1 MPVPRPQH
9 PCDAAG
15 RSAAMGGVGGPGTPL
30 PPLPLLLALALL
42 SPWGSA
48 GGSCPPRCVCASNI
62 LSCSQAVL
70 SSVPAPLPRFTA
82 VLDLSH
88 NNVSRLRADWAPGR
102 LAHLHALLLSHN
114 GLSFVSTEAFAHV
127 PHLRHLDLSSNRLRA
142 LEENLFSDLTELE
155 VLLLYNNEISA
166 VDRTAF
172 DNLSRLRKL
181 YLGQNRIARF
191 PLELLRD
198 GSRLPQLALLDLSAN
213 HLRSLPVGEL
223 QALPAWLRDRL
234 YLHGNPLVCDCPLF
248 QLVARGRRRRLSA
261 VMDFQEE
268 LRCLL
273 PTTSAS
279 VGILAL
285 AGRQPLNCSEAR
297 EAVLEAHLGDTVTLS
312 CDTRLRGVR
321 SRHWVTPGGERVL
334 EEGGNGS
341 AALLANGSLQ
351 LRALRPEDA
360 GTYACWVAG
369 PLLNE
374 TLYVEL
380 LVHNFTLHGPHDTLN
395 TAYTTLVGCILSV
408 VLVLIYLYLTP
419 CRCCCCRAA
428 DKPPAP
434 RDDSINSSVLS
445 ATPNHAAGVPGEP
458 CRSRSASATGPGQNG
473 RFKVGGTPQPPPRHG
488 PKAQRKVSD
497 PDSVSSVFS
506 DTPIV
511 V

>member
-1 MPVPRPQH
+1 METFGV
-9 PCDAAG
+9 AA
-15 RSAAMGGVGGPGTPL
+15 SPL
-30 PPLPLLLALALL
+30 SL
-42 SPWGSA
+42 SPLSLLWLSLLWGWA

-62 LSCSQAVL
+62 LSCSQAAL
-70 SSVPAPLPRFTA
+70 SSVPVPLPRFAA

-88 NNVSRLRADWAPGR
+88 NNVTRLRADWAPGR
-102 LAHLHALLLSHN
+102 LAQLHSLLLSHN
-114 GLSFVSTEAFAHV
+114 GLSFVSTEAFTNV

-142 LEENLFSDLTELE
+142 LDENLFSDLPELE
-155 VLLLYNNEISA
+155 VLLLYNNEIST

-172 DNLSRLRKL
+172 ENLSHLRKL
-181 YLGQNRIARF
+181 YLAQNRIARF

-198 GSRLPQLALLDLSAN
+198 GTRLPRLSLLDLSAN
-213 HLRSLPVGEL
+213 RLRSLPVGEL

-234 YLHGNPLVCDCPLF
+234 YLHANPLACDCHLF
-248 QLVARGRRRRLSA
+248 QLVARGHRRRLSS
-261 VMDFQEE
+261 VTDFQEE
-268 LRCLL
+268 LRCVL
-273 PTTSAS
+273 PSLPAP
-279 VGILAL
+279 VGILSL

-297 EAVLEAHLGDTVTLS
+297 EAVLEGHLGDTVTLS
-312 CDTRLRGVR
+312 CDTRLQGVR
-321 SRHWVTPGGERVL
+321 SWYWVTPGGEKVA

-341 AALLANGSLQ
+341 TLLLANGSLQ

-360 GTYACWVAG
+360 GTYSCWVGG
-369 PLLNE
+369 PVLNE

-419 CRCCCCRAA
+419 CRCCCCRGPE
-428 DKPPAP
+428 KPPPP

-445 ATPNHAAGVPGEP
+445 ATPNHATAVPGEP
-458 CRSRSASATGPGQNG
+458 SRSRSASVTDPGQNG

>member
-1 MPVPRPQH
+1 M
-9 PCDAAG
+9 A
-15 RSAAMGGVGGPGTPL
+15 GPGA
-30 PPLPLLLALALL
+30 LLAVAALALAA
-42 SPWGSA
+42 GAA

-70 SSVPAPLPRFTA
+70 SAVPAPLPRFTA

-88 NNVSRLRADWAPGR
+88 NNLSRLRADWAPGR

-114 GLSFVSTEAFAHV
+114 GLAFVSTEAFAHV

-142 LEENLFSDLTELE
+142 LEENLFSDLAELE
-155 VLLLYNNEISA
+155 VLLLYNNEIAA

-172 DNLSRLRKL
+172 DNLGRLRKL
-181 YLGQNRIARF
+181 YLGQNHIARF
-191 PLELLRD
+191 PLELLRE

-213 HLRSLPVGEL
+213 RLRSLPVAEL

-234 YLHGNPLVCDCPLF
+234 YLHGNPLACDCPLF
-248 QLVARGRRRRLSA
+248 QLVARGWRRRLSA
-261 VMDFQEE
+261 VLDFQEE

-273 PTTSAS
+273 PAPGRAP

-285 AGRQPLNCSEAR
+285 AGRELLNCSEAR
-297 EAVLEAHLGDTVTLS
+297 EAVLEAHLGDTVTLG
-312 CDTRLRGVR
+312 CDSRLRAAH
-321 SRHWVTPGGERVL
+321 SRHWVTPGGERVP
-334 EEGGNGS
+334 EEAGNGS
-341 AALLANGSLQ
+341 AAVLANGSLQ

-360 GTYACWVAG
+360 GTYACRVAG
-369 PLLNE
+369 PALNE

-380 LVHNFTLHGPHDTLN
+380 LVHNFTLHGPHDGLN

-419 CRCCCCRAA
+419 CRCCCRGA
-428 DKPPAP
+428 DKTPAP
-434 RDDSINSSVLS
+434 RDDSLNSSVLS
-445 ATPNHAAGVPGEP
+445 ATPNHAARETPQPHGAAGPRAPPG
-458 CRSRSASATGPGQNG
+458 GQNG
-473 RFKVGGTPQPPPRHG
+473 RFKAGGTPPAMAAAAAREGPR
-488 PKAQRKVSD
+488 AQRKVSD

>member
-1 MPVPRPQH
+1 MEG
-9 PCDAAG
+9 A
-15 RSAAMGGVGGPGTPL
+15 GGPGF
-30 PPLPLLLALALL
+30 PLPLLLVLALL
-42 SPWGSA
+42 LPWGSA
-48 GGSCPPRCVCASNI
+48 GGTCPPHCVCASNI
-62 LSCSQAVL
+62 LSCSQAAL
-70 SSVPAPLPRFTA
+70 SSVPSHLPRFTA

-88 NNVSRLRADWAPGR
+88 NNVSRLRADWTPRR

-114 GLSFVSTEAFAHV
+114 GLSFISTEAFTHV
-127 PHLRHLDLSSNRLRA
+127 PHLRHLDLSSNRLRV

-155 VLLLYNNEISA
+155 VLLLYNNEISTL
-166 VDRTAF
+166 DRTAF
-172 DNLSRLRKL
+172 ENLARLRKL
-181 YLGQNRIARF
+181 YLGRNRITRF

-213 HLRSLPVGEL
+213 RLRSVPVGEL

-234 YLHGNPLVCDCPLF
+234 YLHGNPLACDCLLF
-248 QLVARGRRRRLSA
+248 QLVARGHHRRLSA

-268 LRCLL
+268 LRCSL
-273 PTTSAS
+273 PATPAPIEIS
-279 VGILAL
+279 ILDL
-285 AGRQPLNCSEAR
+285 AGRQPLNCSEAQ
-297 EAVLEAHLGDTVTLS
+297 EAVLEAHLGDTIALS
-312 CDTRLRGVR
+312 CDTRLQGVR

-374 TLYVEL
+374 TVYVEL

-419 CRCCCCRAA
+419 CHCCCCRGTE
-428 DKPPAP
+428 KSPAP

-445 ATPNHAAGVPGEP
+445 ATPNHAAGIPGEP

-473 RFKVGGTPQPPPRHG
+473 RFKSGGTPQPPPRH

>member
-1 MPVPRPQH
+1 
-9 PCDAAG
+9 
-15 RSAAMGGVGGPGTPL
+15 
-30 PPLPLLLALALL
+30 
-42 SPWGSA
+42 
-48 GGSCPPRCVCASNI
+48 SCPQRCVCASNI
-62 LSCSQAVL
+62 LSCSQAL
-70 SSVPAPLPRFTA
+70 LGAVPAPLPRFTA

-88 NNVSRLRADWAPGR
+88 NNLSRLRADWAPGR
-102 LAHLHALLLSHN
+102 LPHLHALLLGHN

-142 LEENLFSDLTELE
+142 LEENLFSDLPELE
-155 VLLLYNNEISA
+155 VLLLYNNEIA
-166 VDRTAF
+166 TVDRAAF
-172 DNLSRLRKL
+172 ENLPRLRKL
-181 YLGQNRIARF
+181 YLGHNRIARF

-198 GSRLPQLALLDLSAN
+198 GTRLPQLALLDLSAN
-213 HLRSLPVGEL
+213 
-223 QALPAWLRDRL
+223 
-234 YLHGNPLVCDCPLF
+234 
-248 QLVARGRRRRLSA
+248 
-261 VMDFQEE
+261 
-268 LRCLL
+268 
-273 PTTSAS
+273 
-279 VGILAL
+279 
-285 AGRQPLNCSEAR
+285 
-297 EAVLEAHLGDTVTLS
+297 
-312 CDTRLRGVR
+312 RLRA
-321 SRHWVTPGGERVL
+321 RVA

-360 GTYACWVAG
+360 GTYACWVGG
-369 PLLNE
+369 PVLNE

-419 CRCCCCRAA
+419 CRCCCCRGAE
-428 DKPPAP
+428 KPPAP

-458 CRSRSASATGPGQNG
+458 CGSRSATISTGSGQNG
-473 RFKVGGTPQPPPRHG
+473 RFKAGGTPQPPPRHG
-488 PKAQRKVSD
+488 PRAQRKVSD

>member
-1 MPVPRPQH
+1 MRG
-9 PCDAAG
+9 AG
-15 RSAAMGGVGGPGTPL
+15 RAAAAL
-30 PPLPLLLALALL
+30 LLLAALA
-42 SPWGSA
+42 PAGSGAVA
-48 GGSCPPRCVCASNI
+48 GCPPRCVCASNI

-70 SSVPAPLPRFTA
+70 SGVPAPLPRFTA

-102 LAHLHALLLSHN
+102 LAHLHSLLLSHN
-114 GLSFVSTEAFAHV
+114 GLTFVSTEAFAHV

-142 LEENLFSDLTELE
+142 LDENLFSDLAELE
-155 VLLLYNNEISA
+155 VLLLYNNEIAA

-172 DNLSRLRKL
+172 ENLARLRKL
-181 YLGQNRIARF
+181 YLSQNHIARF
-191 PLELLRD
+191 PLELLKEGTRPP
-198 GSRLPQLALLDLSAN
+198 RLALLDLSAN
-213 HLRSLPVGEL
+213 RLKSLPVAEL
-223 QALPAWLRDRL
+223 QGLPAWLRDGL
-234 YLHGNPLVCDCPLF
+234 YLHGNPLGCECPLYELF
-248 QLVARGRRRRLSA
+248 ARWHRRQLSA
-261 VMDFQEE
+261 ALDFQEE

-273 PTTSAS
+273 PPAKKP

-285 AGRQPLNCSEAR
+285 GSPELLNCSEAK
-297 EAVLEAHLGDTVTLS
+297 EAVLEAHLGETVTLG
-312 CDTRLRGVR
+312 CDTRLRAVSAR
-321 SRHWVTPGGERVL
+321 EWLTPAGERLL

-341 AALLANGSLQ
+341 AALLANGSLR
-351 LRALRPEDA
+351 LRALRPEDG
-360 GTYACWVAG
+360 GTYACSVAG
-369 PLLNE
+369 PVLNE

-419 CRCCCCRAA
+419 CRCCCRAG
-428 DKPPAP
+428 DKPAAP

-445 ATPNHAAGVPGEP
+445 ATPNHSAEAPKEP
-458 CRSRSASATGPGQNG
+458 FGPRSASAAAAARGQNG
-473 RFKVGGTPQPPPRHG
+473 KFKAGGGTEPAPKEG
-488 PKAQRKVSD
+488 PKAPRKMSD

>member
-1 MPVPRPQH
+1 MPHPHRDPTAQRMVPMARTG
-9 PCDAAG
+9 A
-15 RSAAMGGVGGPGTPL
+15 PG
-30 PPLPLLLALALL
+30 LLLCVALVAAVAPLGT
-42 SPWGSA
+42 WC
-48 GGSCPPRCVCASNI
+48 GSCPPRCVCASNI

-70 SSVPAPLPRFTA
+70 SAVPAPLPRFTA

-114 GLSFVSTEAFAHV
+114 GLSFVSTEAFTHV

-142 LEENLFSDLTELE
+142 LEENLFSDLPELE
-155 VLLLYNNEISA
+155 VLLLYNNEIST

-172 DNLSRLRKL
+172 ENLNRLRKL
-181 YLGQNRIARF
+181 YLGQNRISRF

-213 HLRSLPVGEL
+213 RLRHVPVGEL

-234 YLHGNPLVCDCPLF
+234 YLHGNPLACDCALF
-248 QLVARGRRRRLSA
+248 QLMARGRRRRLSA
-261 VMDFQEE
+261 VVDFQEE
-268 LRCLL
+268 LRCAL
-273 PTTSAS
+273 PSVPAP

-285 AGRQPLNCSEAR
+285 AGRAPLNCSEAR

-312 CDTRLRGVR
+312 CDTRVRGAR

-334 EEGGNGS
+334 PEGGNGS
-341 AALLANGSLQ
+341 AAVLSNGSLQ
-351 LRALRPEDA
+351 LRALRAEDA

-428 DKPPAP
+428 DKAPPP

-445 ATPNHAAGVPGEP
+445 ATPNHAAGEPG
-458 CRSRSASATGPGQNG
+458 RSRSASGASVGQNG
-473 RFKVGGTPQPPPRHG
+473 RFKVGGTPQVPPRHG
-488 PKAQRKVSD
+488 PRAQRKVSD